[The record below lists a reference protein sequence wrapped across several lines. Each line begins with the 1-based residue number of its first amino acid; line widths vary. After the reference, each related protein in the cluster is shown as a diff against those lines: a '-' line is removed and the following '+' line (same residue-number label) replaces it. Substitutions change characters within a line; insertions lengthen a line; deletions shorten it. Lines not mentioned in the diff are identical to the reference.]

1 MKSKMDPFLSKQGT
15 PRGVSAKMQKQGA
28 QRTLG
33 PVSDLEKH
41 LPAEWWKSLFNS
53 LYLKTDGDV
62 VENPM
67 NTVREVDLLLQYTGL
82 HPQDALLDLCC
93 GQGRHALEL
102 ASRGFENVV
111 GIDRSRFL
119 IRLAKRRAKQ
129 QNVSVQFSEGDAR
142 EIKLPESSRDCVLL
156 MGNSFGYFERIEDD
170 RAVFMA
176 IQKVL
181 KSEGILFLDLMD
193 GAWMRENFEP
203 RSWEWINQNHFVCR
217 ERSLSTDGNRV
228 VCREV
233 VVHAEMGVIAD
244 QFYAERLYSFPEI
257 QALLEDAGFTNV
269 VSHAH
274 VVADSS
280 RNQDLG
286 MMANRLFITAKA
298 PKKCVRS
305 VSVKP
310 MLETVTV
317 LLGDPKQ
324 ADPVKLGGQ
333 FNEAD
338 LVTVQRLK
346 EALGKLKKFRFEYLD
361 DHATLLQRLSQQ
373 PPAFVFNL
381 CDEGFH
387 NNPFH
392 ELHIP
397 AILEMLHVPYSGAG
411 PSCLAI
417 CYNKAMVR
425 SVAAGL
431 EIPVPLE
438 TYINPADQGA
448 RLPSIFPALLKP
460 NYGDSSM
467 GITEKAVVSNAEEL
481 IQQLDH
487 LRDLLPQVPILV
499 QEFLSGPEYTVG
511 ILGNPGRFE
520 ILPILEVDYSRLP
533 TYLPKILSY
542 ESKWDP
548 KSPYWTEIRYQRALL
563 DEETRRTLIDASCL
577 LFERLECRDFAR
589 FDFRADS
596 RGVLKLL
603 EANPNPGWCWDGK
616 MNLMAGLREMDY
628 SQMLECVLNAAIE
641 RTVPWR
647 KGSCKNC

>member
-1 MKSKMDPFLSKQGT
+1 MKSKTDPFSTKVGASKMALLK
-15 PRGVSAKMQKQGA
+15 PQKTIA

-33 PVSDLEKH
+33 PVSNLEKH

-62 VENPM
+62 VENPA
-67 NTVREVDLLLQYTGL
+67 NTIREVDLLMQYAGL
-82 HPQDALLDLCC
+82 HVRDSLLDLCC
-93 GQGRHALEL
+93 GQGRHSLEL
-102 ASRGFENVV
+102 AARGFENVY

-119 IRLAKRRAKQ
+119 IRLAKKRAKQ
-129 QNVSVQFSEGDAR
+129 QNLRAQFSEGDAR
-142 EIKLPESSRDCVLL
+142 EIKLPENSRDCVFL
-156 MGNSFGYFERIEDD
+156 MGNSFGYFERMEDD
-170 RAVFMA
+170 RAVFVA

-181 KSEGILFLDLMD
+181 RSEGTLFLDLMD
-193 GAWMRENFEP
+193 GAWMREHFEP

-217 ERSLSTDGNRV
+217 ERSLSSEGNRV

-244 QFYAERLYSFPEI
+244 QFYAERLYSFQEI
-257 QALLEDAGFTNV
+257 QKLLNDSGFTDV
-269 VSHAH
+269 VSHGH

-298 PKKCVRS
+298 PKKLPPPFP
-305 VSVKP
+305 VKQR
-310 MLETVTV
+310 LETVTV
-317 LLGDPKQ
+317 LLGDPRQ
-324 ADPVKLGGQ
+324 ADAIKLEGQ

-338 LVTVQRLK
+338 LTTVQRLK
-346 EALGKLKKFRFEYLD
+346 EGLSKLKRFRFEYVD
-361 DHATLLQRLSQQ
+361 DHKNLMQRLAQT
-373 PPAFVFNL
+373 PPDFVFNL
-381 CDEGFH
+381 CDEGFN

-397 AILEMLHVPYSGAG
+397 ALLEMLRVPYSGAG

-417 CYNKAMVR
+417 CYNKSMVR

-431 EIPVPLE
+431 DIPVPLE
-438 TYINPADQGA
+438 TYIDPADQGA

-460 NYGDSSM
+460 NYGDSSI
-467 GITEKAVVSNAEEL
+467 GITQRAVVSDAEEL
-481 IQQLDH
+481 IAQLDR
-487 LRDLLPQVPILV
+487 LRDLLPKVPILV

-520 ILPILEVDYSRLP
+520 LLPILEVDYSHLP
-533 TYLPKILSY
+533 SYLPKILSY

-548 KSPYWTEIRYQRALL
+548 QSPYWRDIAYKQAIL

-616 MNLMAGLREMDY
+616 MNLMAGLRELDY
-628 SQMLECVLNAAIE
+628 SQMLEMILNAALE
-641 RTVPWR
+641 RTAPWG
-647 KGSCKNC
+647 KGSCKN